1 MQDDVIIARGSKS
14 YYLEGR
20 ADDLKWQADSK
31 PVQNLDQTVY
41 KTVTCSMCLRRTS
54 TKSLKVDPV
63 NNTQKTQH
71 DLGN

>member
-1 MQDDVIIARGSKS
+1 MLLL
-14 YYLEGR
+14 LEEQNLTIWKER
-20 ADDLKWQADSK
+20 ADDLKWQAGGK